1 MRAFFEQTEFL
12 NVLLC
17 IEEIIRNSFKD
28 VYEKKV
34 AYYLVTLYRY
44 NIDSIR
50 IAVARGRCF
59 IESKKT
65 VKNMNK

>member
-50 IAVARGRCF
+50 IAVARGR
-59 IESKKT
+59 
-65 VKNMNK
+65 